1 MNVFDCITSRR
12 SVRSFE
18 KKPVDDKLI
27 GVMLYMATHAP
38 SAGNTQDWHF
48 IVVKD
53 ETQRKKLADAS
64 LNQNFIAK
72 APVIFVVCIDLEK
85 ANLRY
90 GKRGESMYSSQH
102 SGAVTMIL
110 TLTAKALGL
119 DSCWVGAF
127 DEEKVSHI
135 MELPDTLR
143 PVVILPVGY
152 GAEKPEKPRRI
163 PFENV
168 TSVDRF
174 GKKFSLSAIQPH
186 AKLGE
191 ELMEPLSVYL
201 EETFNKIKK
210 IEMPKKEG
218 KLSFQEFLRKLAGQH

>member
-1 MNVFDCITSRR
+1 MNIFDCITSRR
-12 SVRSFE
+12 SVRAFE

-53 ETQRKKLADAS
+53 EGQKKKLAEAA
-64 LNQNFIAK
+64 LHQEFIAK
-72 APVIFVVCIDLEK
+72 APVVIAVCADLEK
-85 ANLRY
+85 ASLKY
-90 GKRGESMYSSQH
+90 GKRGENLYTFQNTASAAML
-102 SGAVTMIL
+102 I
-110 TLTAKALGL
+110 TLTARALGL

-127 DEEKVSHI
+127 DEDKVSHVL
-135 MELPDTLR
+135 ELPENIR
-143 PVVILPVGY
+143 PMAILPVGY
-152 GAEKPEKPRRI
+152 AAERPEKPRRI

-168 TSVDRF
+168 TSFDRF
-174 GKKFSLSAIQPH
+174 GKKFKMVALQPE

-201 EETFNKIKK
+201 EEIFGKIKK
-210 IEMPKKEG
+210 VEPKKEK
-218 KLSFQEFLRKLAGQH
+218 KLSFQEFLRRLAR